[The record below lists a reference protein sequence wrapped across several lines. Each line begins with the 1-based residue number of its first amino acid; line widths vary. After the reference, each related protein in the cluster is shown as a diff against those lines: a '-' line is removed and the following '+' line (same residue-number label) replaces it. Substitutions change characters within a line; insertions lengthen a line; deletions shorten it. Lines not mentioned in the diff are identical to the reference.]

1 MNKQIIIKWCKRVGI
16 VIASITAI
24 LLLYIIFTFVQFYW
38 YTPYQ
43 CNSLYKEGISNES
56 KAITNINKLLS
67 LNSDLAHSKALEL
80 LTFYSEKGN
89 TKFQVLLGDRLS
101 KDSYYL
107 MRNKAIEYQEKA
119 AYWYMQAAKKS
130 NAEAQGKIGLAYKY
144 GNGVNQDFDKALFW
158 LNNGAENGDSTAQ
171 FNLGNIYLNG
181 LAYYSIHYLGR
192 TDNYIY
198 DGNDTF
204 RTLENRSYTTNKNET
219 KYILNNPDSVYLKPN
234 IIKAK
239 YYWTLSAHQG
249 CKSAK
254 DALEK
259 IYE

>member
-1 MNKQIIIKWCKRVGI
+1 MNKQIIIKWYKRIGI
-16 VIASITAI
+16 AIASITAI

-43 CNSLYKEGISNES
+43 CNSLYKEGISNEN
-56 KAITNINKLLS
+56 KAITNINKLLDI
-67 LNSDLAHSKALEL
+67 NSNLAHNKALEL

-107 MRNKAIEYQEKA
+107 IRNKAIEYQEKA
-119 AYWYMQAAKKS
+119 AYWYMQAAKKG

-158 LNNGAENGDSTAQ
+158 LNNGAENGDSTTQ
-171 FNLGNIYLNG
+171 FNLGNVYLNG

-192 TDNYIY
+192 TDDYIY

-204 RTLENRSYTTNKNET
+204 ITLENISYIANKNET
-219 KYILNNPDSVYLKPN
+219 KYILDNPDSVYLKPN
-234 IIKAK
+234 IVKAK

-259 IYE
+259 VYE

>member
-1 MNKQIIIKWCKRVGI
+1 MNKQLIIKWCKRLGI
-16 VIASITAI
+16 AIASITAI

-56 KAITNINKLLS
+56 KAITNINKLLDI
-67 LNSDLAHSKALEL
+67 NSDLAHNKALEL

-107 MRNKAIEYQEKA
+107 IRNKAIEYQEKA
-119 AYWYMQAAKKS
+119 AYWYMQAAKKG

-158 LNNGAENGDSTAQ
+158 LNNGAENGDSTTQ
-171 FNLGNIYLNG
+171 FNLGNVYLNG

-192 TDNYIY
+192 TDDYIY

-204 RTLENRSYTTNKNET
+204 ITLENISYIANKNET
-219 KYILNNPDSVYLKPN
+219 KYILDNPDSVYLKPN
-234 IIKAK
+234 IVKAK

-259 IYE
+259 VYE

>member
-1 MNKQIIIKWCKRVGI
+1 MNKQTIIKWCKRIGI
-16 VIASITAI
+16 AIASITAI

-56 KAITNINKLLS
+56 KAITNINKLLDI
-67 LNSDLAHSKALEL
+67 NSDLAHNKALEL

-101 KDSYYL
+101 KDSHYL
-107 MRNKAIEYQEKA
+107 IRNKAIEYQEKA
-119 AYWYMQAAKKS
+119 AYWYMQAAKKG

-158 LNNGAENGDSTAQ
+158 LNNGAENGDSTTQ
-171 FNLGNIYLNG
+171 FNLGNVYLNG
-181 LAYYSIHYLGR
+181 LAHYSIHYLGR
-192 TDNYIY
+192 TDDYIY

-204 RTLENRSYTTNKNET
+204 ITLENISYIANKNET
-219 KYILNNPDSVYLKPN
+219 KYILDNPDSVYLKPN
-234 IIKAK
+234 IVKAK

-259 IYE
+259 VYE

>member
-1 MNKQIIIKWCKRVGI
+1 MNKQIIIKWCKRIGI
-16 VIASITAI
+16 AIASITAI

-56 KAITNINKLLS
+56 KAITNINKLLDI
-67 LNSDLAHSKALEL
+67 NSDLAHNKALEL

-107 MRNKAIEYQEKA
+107 IRNKAIEYQEKA
-119 AYWYMQAAKKS
+119 AYWYMQAAKKG

-158 LNNGAENGDSTAQ
+158 LNNGAENGDSTTQ
-171 FNLGNIYLNG
+171 FNLGNVYLNG

-192 TDNYIY
+192 TDDYIY

-204 RTLENRSYTTNKNET
+204 ITLENISYIANKNET
-219 KYILNNPDSVYLKPN
+219 KYILDNPDSVYLKPN
-234 IIKAK
+234 IVKAK

-259 IYE
+259 VYE

>member
-204 RTLENRSYTTNKNET
+204 ITLENRSYTTNKNET

>member
-1 MNKQIIIKWCKRVGI
+1 MNKQIIIKWYKRIGI
-16 VIASITAI
+16 AIASITAI

-43 CNSLYKEGISNES
+43 CNSLYKEGISNEN
-56 KAITNINKLLS
+56 KAITNINKLLDI
-67 LNSDLAHSKALEL
+67 NSNLAHNKALEL

-89 TKFQVLLGDRLS
+89 TKFQVLLGDRLF

-107 MRNKAIEYQEKA
+107 IRNKAIEYQEKA
-119 AYWYMQAAKKS
+119 TYWYMQAAKKG

-158 LNNGAENGDSTAQ
+158 LNNGAENGDSTTQ
-171 FNLGNIYLNG
+171 FNLGNVYLNG

-192 TDNYIY
+192 TDDYIY

-204 RTLENRSYTTNKNET
+204 ITLENISYIANKNET
-219 KYILNNPDSVYLKPN
+219 KYILDNPDSVYLKPN
-234 IIKAK
+234 IVKAK

-259 IYE
+259 VYE

>member
-1 MNKQIIIKWCKRVGI
+1 MI
-16 VIASITAI
+16 
-24 LLLYIIFTFVQFYW
+24 
-38 YTPYQ
+38 
-43 CNSLYKEGISNES
+43 
-56 KAITNINKLLS
+56 
-67 LNSDLAHSKALEL
+67 
-80 LTFYSEKGN
+80 YSEKGD

-119 AYWYMQAAKKS
+119 AYWYMQAAKNG

-158 LNNGAENGDSTAQ
+158 LNKGTENGDSIAQ

-204 RTLENRSYTTNKNET
+204 ITLENRNYTTDKNET
-219 KYILNNPDSVYLKPN
+219 KYILDNPDSIYLKPN

-239 YYWTLSAHQG
+239 YYWTLSANQG

-259 IYE
+259 VYE